1 MILFQFFEPLKLQKP
16 EEVRKIHI
24 ISGDCSSQ
32 GLGLSDE
39 DRQILSKVNIIFHA
53 AATLNM
59 DQHLKTAYV
68 TNVLATKFLLEFS
81 KTLPNLKVF
90 FSVLRRF
97 IMDNLTLLL

>member
-1 MILFQFFEPLKLQKP
+1 MIVFQFFEPLKLQKP
-16 EEVRKIHI
+16 GEVGKIHI
-24 ISGDCSSQ
+24 ISGDCSSP

-59 DQHLKTAYV
+59 DQHLKTAYI

-81 KTLPNLKVF
+81 KTLPNLKVC
-90 FSVLRRF
+90 FSFLR
-97 IMDNLTLLL
+97 MVYCG